1 MTSTS
6 DQPLGA
12 ISAATR
18 LKLSVMM
25 FLEFFVWGAWF
36 VTMGTFLDANLSAS
50 GSQIS
55 LAYLT
60 QSLGAIAAPF
70 IIGLIADQFFS
81 AQKVLGILHLAG
93 AALLFWAST
102 MSTFGAFFP
111 VILAYMILYMPTLAL
126 VNSVSFRQMTNPE
139 KQFPAV
145 RVLGTIG
152 WIVAGVIIGWLGWE
166 QQGSLALTFRMAAV
180 ASLILG
186 VFSFLLPATPP
197 TRHGEKATVRDILG
211 LDALGLLKNRSYL
224 VFFLSSIA
232 ICIPLAFY
240 YNFTNLFLNEIGVQS
255 AAAVQS
261 LGQVSEVLFLLLM
274 PFLLVRLGVKIT
286 LAIGM
291 AAWALRYVFFAF
303 GDAGSLFWMLLDRH
317 RPARHLL
324 RLLLRR
330 RADLHRQVRRRPV
343 PQRRPGPHHPG
354 HLRRRHPDR
363 LPRRGAHR
371 RPLRHRRRP
380 RLDPD
385 LDRSR
390 DHRRRRAGPVPDP
403 VQGPARRAGHRATTN
418 RERRS
423 KPPGQPLPRTNDH
436 VSRPGGAS
444 LSVLRKTVMVALR
457 QPRGVLVSAGRPS
470 ARGDRG
476 WSPADEGHVVLVVPV
491 ALHADPRG
499 EFVEVGQL
507 VGGQRYP
514 GGGGVLLDAL
524 EAAGAGDGHDPRVL
538 GEQPGEGDLPGGG
551 VLGVGEAGDVVDQG
565 LVGSAVVG
573 GEPGDASR
581 GRRRR

>member
-50 GSQIS
+50 GTQIS

-81 AQKVLGILHLAG
+81 AQKVLGILHIAG

-102 MSTFGAFFP
+102 LSTFGAFFP
-111 VILAYMILYMPTLAL
+111 VILGYMILYMPTLAL
-126 VNSVSFRQMTNPE
+126 VNSVSFRQMANPE

-152 WIVAGVIIGWLGWE
+152 WIVAGLIIGWLAWE

-211 LDALGLLKNRSYL
+211 LEALGLLKNRSYL

-303 GDAGSLFWMLLDRH
+303 GDAGSLFWMLLVGIVLHGICYDFFFVAGQIYTDKFAGARFRSAAQGLITLATYGVGILIGSLVAGPIVDRFATADGH
-317 RPARHLL
+317 TWTQIWIVPAIIAGVVLIL
-324 RLLLRR
+324 FLILFKDRR
-330 RADLHRQVRRRPV
+330 VEQATVYDEFRTTIEAPGTAV
-343 PQRRPGPHHPG
+343 PQ
-354 HLRRRHPDR
+354 DE
-363 LPRRGAHR
+363 
-371 RPLRHRRRP
+371 RP
-380 RLDPD
+380 R
-385 LDRSR
+385 
-390 DHRRRRAGPVPDP
+390 
-403 VQGPARRAGHRATTN
+403 Q
-418 RERRS
+418 
-423 KPPGQPLPRTNDH
+423 
-436 VSRPGGAS
+436 
-444 LSVLRKTVMVALR
+444 
-457 QPRGVLVSAGRPS
+457 
-470 ARGDRG
+470 
-476 WSPADEGHVVLVVPV
+476 
-491 ALHADPRG
+491 
-499 EFVEVGQL
+499 
-507 VGGQRYP
+507 
-514 GGGGVLLDAL
+514 
-524 EAAGAGDGHDPRVL
+524 
-538 GEQPGEGDLPGGG
+538 
-551 VLGVGEAGDVVDQG
+551 
-565 LVGSAVVG
+565 
-573 GEPGDASR
+573 
-581 GRRRR
+581 

>member
-1 MTSTS
+1 MTVDTG
-6 DQPLGA
+6 QPRGA

-18 LKLSVMM
+18 LKLSSMM
-25 FLEFFVWGAWF
+25 FLEFFIWGAWF
-36 VTMGTFLDANLSAS
+36 VTMGTFLAKNLSAS

-70 IIGLIADQFFS
+70 IIGLLADQFFS

-93 AALLFWAST
+93 AAMLFLASM

-152 WIVAGVIIGWLGWE
+152 WIVAGVIIGWLSWE
-166 QQGSLALTFRMAAV
+166 QQGQLTQTFRMAAV

-186 VFSFLLPATPP
+186 VFSFMLPATPP
-197 TRHGEKATVRDILG
+197 TRSGEKVTVRDILG

-240 YNFTNLFLNEIGVQS
+240 YNFTNLFLNEEGVRS

-303 GDAGSLFWMLLDRH
+303 GDAGSLFW
-317 RPARHLL
+317 
-324 RLLLRR
+324 LLLLGIVLHGICYDFFFVAGQIYTDKFAGERFRSAAQGMITLATYGAGILIGSLAAGPIVDRFATADGHDWAQIWIIPAAIAGVVMVLFLILFKDRR
-330 RADLHRQVRRRPV
+330 VEHATMFDASRTTVEAPGTAV
-343 PQRRPGPHHPG
+343 PQE
-354 HLRRRHPDR
+354 DR
-363 LPRRGAHR
+363 PRRG
-371 RPLRHRRRP
+371 
-380 RLDPD
+380 
-385 LDRSR
+385 
-390 DHRRRRAGPVPDP
+390 
-403 VQGPARRAGHRATTN
+403 
-418 RERRS
+418 
-423 KPPGQPLPRTNDH
+423 
-436 VSRPGGAS
+436 
-444 LSVLRKTVMVALR
+444 
-457 QPRGVLVSAGRPS
+457 
-470 ARGDRG
+470 
-476 WSPADEGHVVLVVPV
+476 SP
-491 ALHADPRG
+491 
-499 EFVEVGQL
+499 
-507 VGGQRYP
+507 
-514 GGGGVLLDAL
+514 
-524 EAAGAGDGHDPRVL
+524 
-538 GEQPGEGDLPGGG
+538 
-551 VLGVGEAGDVVDQG
+551 
-565 LVGSAVVG
+565 
-573 GEPGDASR
+573 
-581 GRRRR
+581 

>member
-50 GSQIS
+50 GTQIS

-102 MSTFGAFFP
+102 LSTFGAFFP

-152 WIVAGVIIGWLGWE
+152 WIVAGLIIGWLGWE

-197 TRHGEKATVRDILG
+197 TRHGEKATIRDILG

-303 GDAGSLFWMLLDRH
+303 GDAGSLFWMLLIGIVLHGICYDFFFVAGQIYTDKFAG
-317 RPARHLL
+317 ARF
-324 RLLLRR
+324 
-330 RADLHRQVRRRPV
+330 
-343 PQRRPGPHHPG
+343 
-354 HLRRRHPDR
+354 
-363 LPRRGAHR
+363 
-371 RPLRHRRRP
+371 
-380 RLDPD
+380 
-385 LDRSR
+385 RSAAQGLITLATYGVGILIGSLV
-390 DHRRRRAGPVPDP
+390 AGPIVDRFATADGHDWTQIWIVP
-403 VQGPARRAGHRATTN
+403 AIIAG
-418 RERRS
+418 
-423 KPPGQPLPRTNDH
+423 
-436 VSRPGGAS
+436 
-444 LSVLRKTVMVALR
+444 
-457 QPRGVLVSAGRPS
+457 
-470 ARGDRG
+470 
-476 WSPADEGHVVLVVPV
+476 VVLV
-491 ALHADPRG
+491 LFLILFKDRR
-499 EFVEVGQL
+499 VEQAT
-507 VGGQRYP
+507 
-514 GGGGVLLDAL
+514 VL
-524 EAAGAGDGHDPRVL
+524 
-538 GEQPGEGDLPGGG
+538 
-551 VLGVGEAGDVVDQG
+551 
-565 LVGSAVVG
+565 
-573 GEPGDASR
+573 DASR
-581 GRRRR
+581 TTFEAPGTAVPQDERPRQ

>member
-50 GSQIS
+50 GTQIS

-102 MSTFGAFFP
+102 LSTFGAFFP
-111 VILAYMILYMPTLAL
+111 VILGYMILYMPTLAL
-126 VNSVSFRQMTNPE
+126 VNSVSFRQMANPE

-152 WIVAGVIIGWLGWE
+152 WIVAGLIIGWLAWE

-211 LDALGLLKNRSYL
+211 LEALGLLKNRSYL

-303 GDAGSLFWMLLDRH
+303 GDAGSLFWMLLIGIVLHGICYDFFFVAGQIYTDKFAGARFRSAAQGLITLATYGVGILIGSLVAGPIVDRFATADGH
-317 RPARHLL
+317 TWTQIWIVPAIIAGVVLIL
-324 RLLLRR
+324 FLILFKDRR
-330 RADLHRQVRRRPV
+330 VEQATVYDEFRTTIEAPGTAV
-343 PQRRPGPHHPG
+343 PQ
-354 HLRRRHPDR
+354 DE
-363 LPRRGAHR
+363 
-371 RPLRHRRRP
+371 RP
-380 RLDPD
+380 R
-385 LDRSR
+385 
-390 DHRRRRAGPVPDP
+390 
-403 VQGPARRAGHRATTN
+403 Q
-418 RERRS
+418 
-423 KPPGQPLPRTNDH
+423 
-436 VSRPGGAS
+436 
-444 LSVLRKTVMVALR
+444 
-457 QPRGVLVSAGRPS
+457 
-470 ARGDRG
+470 
-476 WSPADEGHVVLVVPV
+476 
-491 ALHADPRG
+491 
-499 EFVEVGQL
+499 
-507 VGGQRYP
+507 
-514 GGGGVLLDAL
+514 
-524 EAAGAGDGHDPRVL
+524 
-538 GEQPGEGDLPGGG
+538 
-551 VLGVGEAGDVVDQG
+551 
-565 LVGSAVVG
+565 
-573 GEPGDASR
+573 
-581 GRRRR
+581 